1 MTLQEVEKSVNEIW
15 ALFRETD
22 KRFQETER
30 FLSQKFQETDRF
42 LSQKFQET
50 DRLLSQKFQETDKKF
65 RKTDNEIE
73 RVSKNIDNLG
83 GKWGKFVEGLVAP
96 GVIRMF
102 NERGIEIESTSQR
115 VKVSRG
121 SDKMEIDILGVNTEY
136 VMLIEVKSTLGV
148 DDVNDHLDRMSKFK
162 RVMPEYA
169 DRKVIGAVAG
179 IIIEEGVDKFAYRK
193 GFFVIVQS
201 GESVQIL
208 NDNKFKPKVW

>member
-22 KRFQETER
+22 KRFQETDKL
-30 FLSQKFQETDRF
+30 LSQKFQKTDKL

-148 DDVNDHLDRMSKFK
+148 DDVNDHLERMSKFK
-162 RVMPEYA
+162 MVMPEYA

-179 IIIEEGVDKFAYRK
+179 IVIEDGVDKFAYRK

-201 GESVQIL
+201 GENVQIL

>member
-1 MTLQEVEKSVNEIW
+1 METQTIEQGFQKVW
-15 ALFRETD
+15 QMFQETD
-22 KRFQETER
+22 RKFQETER
-30 FLSQKFQETDRF
+30 LLSQKFQET
-42 LSQKFQET
+42 E
-50 DRLLSQKFQETDKKF
+50 RLLSQKFQETDK
-65 RKTDNEIE
+65 EIK

-83 GKWGKFVEGLVAP
+83 GKWGIFVEGLVAP

-121 SDKMEIDILGVNTEY
+121 SDKIEIDILGVNTEY

-148 DDVNDHLDRMSKFK
+148 DDVNEHLDRMSKFK

-179 IIIEEGVDKFAYRK
+179 IVIDEGVDKFAYRK

-208 NDNKFKPKVW
+208 NDDKFKPKVW